1 MSPPSSRPAADV
13 APLFS
18 YTRWANERVLDTLQS
33 AETLPERA
41 RELFSHLLRTQD
53 VWYGRVADTDH
64 ADLDFWAT
72 DPLPA
77 CAERLDASTRRWHTV
92 LDERAGA
99 LDQPV
104 SYTNSSGTPFET
116 PLRDICTHVV
126 NHGTHHRAQ
135 IALVLREAGI
145 EPPATDYIYYL
156 REEGRR
162 RSD

>member
-1 MSPPSSRPAADV
+1 MSPPPPRPAADI
-13 APLFS
+13 AALFQ
-18 YTRWANERVLDTLQS
+18 YTRWANDRVLATLQS
-33 AETLPERA
+33 ADAPPERA

-53 VWYGRVADTDH
+53 VWYGRVAGTDH
-64 ADLDFWAT
+64 AELDFWAT

-77 CAERLDASTRRWHTV
+77 CAERLDASTRRWQTV

-99 LDQPV
+99 LDQPI
-104 SYTNSSGTPFET
+104 SYANSSGTPFET

-135 IALVLREAGI
+135 IALTLREAGI

-156 REEGRR
+156 REE
-162 RSD
+162 